1 MHNLP
6 IDYIAACLLIFA
18 VLQGL
23 SIFLTNLQIAARQI
37 ESHSTWTAPDGTV
50 FEEASLEEIEHS
62 QVMLHDYEQNHT
74 GSFGPVQLTPHT
86 NG

>member
-6 IDYIAACLLIFA
+6 IDFIAASLLVLA

-23 SIFLTNLQIAARQI
+23 SLFLKNLEVAARHI

-50 FEEASLEEIEHS
+50 FEEASLQEIESS
-62 QVMLHDYEQNHT
+62 QVMLHDYEQT
-74 GSFGPVQLTPHT
+74 RAGSFGPVRLTLHA